1 MNLYILRHALAADKA
16 DWKGSD
22 SDRPLTKDGI
32 RKMKK
37 VGKGMRRLDMTV
49 DGILT
54 SPHRRAYDTAVIAA
68 KALKLKNRLKTSRML
83 APDGDM
89 KALIRHLALNFRSW
103 ESVLLVGHEPYLGSL
118 MGILVAGNATAGT
131 LLDKAGLAKLSAD
144 SFTNGQCA
152 QLEWLLSPN
161 ILKKLA

>member
-49 DGILT
+49 DWILT

-103 ESVLLVGHEPYLGSL
+103 ESVLLVGHEPSL
-118 MGILVAGNATAGT
+118 SQWIA
-131 LLDKAGLAKLSAD
+131 LLTTGRSDNFLEMKKAGLAKLAISQPV
-144 SFTNGQCA
+144 FGRCA
-152 QLEWLLSPN
+152 SLEFLLPPKLLS
-161 ILKKLA
+161 